1 MTSHKKEAKSAA
13 ERQVLR
19 RQRMKDAGESQINLI
34 TDKETVR
41 RLKIYS
47 DSLGISQSES
57 LSKMIDEFW
66 RKLSKEEV
74 EKIEGHALTTVTM
87 KKIRTDGDTRTQQ
100 MF

>member
-1 MTSHKKEAKSAA
+1 
-13 ERQVLR
+13 
-19 RQRMKDAGESQINLI
+19 
-34 TDKETVR
+34 
-41 RLKIYS
+41 
-47 DSLGISQSES
+47 LGISQSES

-74 EKIEGHALTTVTM
+74 EKIEGHALTTVAM